1 LVSLS
6 TLLTAIDENTDEL
19 EGFGDGV
26 ETLIGATNTALATIA
41 GHVDTLE
48 TLIGSSNTKL
58 DTLDASLATLA
69 GFTDGLETLIGATNT
84 ALATLAGHVDGLE
97 GFTDG
102 IEGFVDGLE
111 TLIGSTN
118 TALGTLAGHVDAL
131 ETLIGATNTALATL
145 DGRVDGLETLIG
157 STNTKLDTLIAQGS
171 SIDLEVFR
179 HLDLD
184 QTPRSV
190 KGTAGKLFGG
200 FVANRATSV
209 RYLKLYDHA
218 SPTVGTTTPKLTIP
232 LPGDSS
238 DNDVLALIGLHGR
251 AIAFATAISAAVTT
265 GFADADTGTPGDND
279 VLVNLLYQ

>member
-1 LVSLS
+1 MADLLAVTDANGVTKLIKTADHTTELTGEVDPNPTANTVLGRLKALETALASLS

-69 GFTDGLETLIGATNT
+69 GFTDG
-84 ALATLAGHVDGLE
+84 
-97 GFTDG
+97 
-102 IEGFVDGLE
+102 
-111 TLIGSTN
+111 
-118 TALGTLAGHVDAL
+118 L